1 MNILTGTVASVLSIL
16 GLAAAPTSSPTAS
29 PQAGEDWT
37 SRSLYTIETR
47 TLEGE
52 PAKLS
57 QYDGKVTLIVNLA
70 SKCGYTSQYEG
81 LEKLYHEFKDKGL
94 VILGFPSNDFGGQ
107 EPGTPREIRAFCT
120 SKYQVTFPLFEK
132 ISVKPGD
139 EQSVIYQALQAK
151 TGAAPTW
158 NFCKYLVSRD
168 GARAEFFGSKI
179 TPQSDELRSAIER
192 ELAAK

>member
-16 GLAAAPTSSPTAS
+16 GLAAAQTSSSPAS
-29 PQAGEDWT
+29 KQAGEDWT
-37 SRSLYTIETR
+37 NRSLYTLESK

-81 LEKLYHEFKDKGL
+81 LEKLYHEFKDQGL

-107 EPGTPREIRAFCT
+107 EPGTPQEIRAFCT

-168 GARAEFFGSKI
+168 GARAEFFGSKV

-192 ELAAK
+192 VLGAK